1 MDQNGGQ
8 RPRSPQEDDTISK
21 ADVATLVQP
30 WLRLSEQ
37 LMPLIGESGFCALF
51 GRALRLSTPRFERLS
66 SCDSARPV
74 ADLLTSLTRTL
85 NEIGP
90 GQAGAANDA
99 LLGTFTQRLVV
110 IGLLFLPSPAWRG
123 CPMGGR
129 GAPANAIAQPQA
141 SFPPSAACKA
151 ACAASST
158 SS

>member
-1 MDQNGGQ
+1 MDQHGGQ

-90 GQAGAANDA
+90 GQASAANDA
-99 LLGTFTQRLVV
+99 LLGTFTTLLGTL
-110 IGLLFLPSPAWRG
+110 IGEALTKQLLHVAEV
-123 CPMGGR
+123 
-129 GAPANAIAQPQA
+129 
-141 SFPPSAACKA
+141 SADGQKHGQEQK
-151 ACAASST
+151 
-158 SS
+158 

>member
-1 MDQNGGQ
+1 
-8 RPRSPQEDDTISK
+8 
-21 ADVATLVQP
+21 VATLVQP

-90 GQAGAANDA
+90 GQASAANDA
-99 LLGTFTQRLVV
+99 LLGTFTTLLGTL
-110 IGLLFLPSPAWRG
+110 IGEALTKQLLHVAEV
-123 CPMGGR
+123 
-129 GAPANAIAQPQA
+129 
-141 SFPPSAACKA
+141 SADGQKHGQEQK
-151 ACAASST
+151 
-158 SS
+158 

>member
-99 LLGTFTQRLVV
+99 LLGTFTTLLGTL
-110 IGLLFLPSPAWRG
+110 IGEALTKQLLHVAELSED
-123 CPMGGR
+123 GR
-129 GAPANAIAQPQA
+129 KHGQEQ
-141 SFPPSAACKA
+141 K
-151 ACAASST
+151 
-158 SS
+158 

>member
-8 RPRSPQEDDTISK
+8 LPRSSQEDDTISK
-21 ADVATLVQP
+21 ADVATLVRP

-37 LMPLIGESGFCALF
+37 LLPLIGESGFCALF

-66 SCDSARPV
+66 SCDSARPL

-99 LLGTFTQRLVV
+99 LLGTFTTLLGTL
-110 IGLLFLPSPAWRG
+110 IGEALTKQLLHVAELSEDG
-123 CPMGGR
+123 QKHG
-129 GAPANAIAQPQA
+129 QEQ
-141 SFPPSAACKA
+141 K
-151 ACAASST
+151 
-158 SS
+158 

>member
-99 LLGTFTQRLVV
+99 LLGTFTTLLGTL
-110 IGLLFLPSPAWRG
+110 IGEALTKQLLHVAELSEDG
-123 CPMGGR
+123 QTHG
-129 GAPANAIAQPQA
+129 QEQ
-141 SFPPSAACKA
+141 K
-151 ACAASST
+151 
-158 SS
+158 